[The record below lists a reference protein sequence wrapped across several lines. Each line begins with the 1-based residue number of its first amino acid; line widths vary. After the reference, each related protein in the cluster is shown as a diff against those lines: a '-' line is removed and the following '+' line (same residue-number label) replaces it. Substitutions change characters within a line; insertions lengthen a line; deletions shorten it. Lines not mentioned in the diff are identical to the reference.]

1 MVDSVSLMGDH
12 IRAIERNANVL
23 SNACKDIGLAV
34 NTRKTKYM
42 EVACHRGLMANEH
55 IMVGSNSCEKAKIIK
70 YVGSILTNQNSIQE
84 EIKCRLKAGI
94 LLNIMFLHR
103 WEDFS

>member
-1 MVDSVSLMGDH
+1 MLGTGHEWHPSGFVDDLNLIGDDF
-12 IRAIERNANVL
+12 RTIERNADVL
-23 SNACKDIGLAV
+23 LNACKDIGLAV

-84 EIKCRLKAGI
+84 EIKC
-94 LLNIMFLHR
+94 
-103 WEDFS
+103 